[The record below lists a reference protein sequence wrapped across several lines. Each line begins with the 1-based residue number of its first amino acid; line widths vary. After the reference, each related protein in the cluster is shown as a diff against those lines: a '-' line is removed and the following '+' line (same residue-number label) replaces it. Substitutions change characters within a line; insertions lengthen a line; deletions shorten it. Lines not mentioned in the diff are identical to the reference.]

1 MNNKIYRIL
10 KFLKEHKIENAFI
23 NDDYTV
29 DIIGNVDLSKCG
41 LHYMPIKFNNVT
53 GNFDCS
59 YNNLTSL
66 KNCPKKVGGNFDC
79 TGNDINLEEV
89 SVENYKGLFLYNE
102 NENNKLL
109 NAKCL
114 SESKLLN
121 ENNIKDEIQKLESE
135 IADLEKTEEEL
146 IVDNR
151 WSNDPREEILK
162 RRNRIKDVRDLLK
175 TKRIELKELKRRA
188 SFYYIEDEELDD
200 EDLPDDIYNKQ
211 HFDADVQKKLK
222 EIEEIKLKIKP
233 ILDKIK
239 YGKDEFG
246 EMKKKY
252 DYLRK
257 CNAIYIN
264 NSVIKHI
271 TQSLAKENDEETIKH
286 LLNAK
291 AEASRKLADASEG
304 MDPKVVDKFKQCPF
318 DDEFKEFKEL
328 MGEMEEDYNQWVDD
342 NINPILR
349 DLSKQKSRIHDLE
362 NEITYFSR
370 VYKNSQNNDI
380 NEKIKENEEYLKD
393 LNDKIEYWKN
403 REISLDPEVQKI
415 LDELENNREKY
426 INDIIDNASDDK
438 KDLINNALKFLKDHN
453 ITGFTFNKGTY
464 SINVNGNVNLDNCEL
479 EELPVQF
486 LNVKGSFSIKNNYI
500 SNLHGCP
507 LYVGGDFDCSNNED
521 LESLEDGPYKVNG
534 NFNCSGCEILD
545 SLEYSPEY
553 VGGDYHCENTD
564 ITSLNGIGEVN
575 GEIYST
581 FKDVIKKKALKDYGI
596 RNVII
601 NDNGTINVNGSVIL
615 SNKELLKI
623 PFDFNEVTGD
633 FKITDN
639 GLTSLEGCPRKVG
652 GNFWCNNN
660 PITSLNGGPVKV
672 GGNYMCSNC
681 KSLSTLDGAPIS
693 VGGKFYCQM
702 NNIDDQEFEKL
713 DPQVRGKL
721 VN

>member
-146 IVDNR
+146 IADNR

-200 EDLPDDIYNKQ
+200 EDLPDDIYGKIRDEQIKQ
-211 HFDADVQKKLK
+211 NQIKMDPGTLEKIEKLK
-222 EIEEIKLKIKP
+222 NIADQET
-233 ILDKIK
+233 
-239 YGKDEFG
+239 
-246 EMKKKY
+246 
-252 DYLRK
+252 LRK
-257 CNAIYIN
+257 
-264 NSVIKHI
+264 
-271 TQSLAKENDEETIKH
+271 
-286 LLNAK
+286 
-291 AEASRKLADASEG
+291 
-304 MDPKVVDKFKQCPF
+304 
-318 DDEFKEFKEL
+318 EL
-328 MGEMEEDYNQWVDD
+328 D
-342 NINPILR
+342 
-349 DLSKQKSRIHDLE
+349 
-362 NEITYFSR
+362 
-370 VYKNSQNNDI
+370 
-380 NEKIKENEEYLKD
+380 
-393 LNDKIEYWKN
+393 DKIEYWKN
-403 REISLDPEVQKI
+403 KEINLNPEYQKISKEIS
-415 LDELENNREKY
+415 DEREKY
-426 INDIIDNASDDK
+426 INNILDNASDDK

-534 NFNCSGCEILD
+534 NFNCSGCVILD

-581 FKDVIKKKALKDYGI
+581 FKDVIKKKVLKYDI